1 MGFSIIVSILC
12 LFILLFEDFS
22 SLLLLE
28 LCFFLFICMFIS
40 DFRWLTLENWVK
52 TNVLTSLE
60 PNDAIVWRI
69 STLLWIA
76 SSSNCFF
83 VRFQE
88 WYYGDDLNFNIILSF
103 QFLFASL
110 VFYHFLQSIFIGL
123 SFLQL
128 SLLVILWD
136 EITEKYSIFL
146 TLSFVFPTPQ

>member
-69 STLLWIA
+69 STLLWIT